1 MKVKRQPLSPIDG
14 DEKIERKA
22 SVSEGKIK
30 WRLLRE

>member
-22 SVSEGKIK
+22 VSEGKIK